1 MIRTMER
8 SVLLVD
14 DDPGFRDLARRV
26 LGSNGLTIVGEADT
40 AAAGL
45 AAARKLEPQTVLVD
59 VGLPDGDGVALA
71 RELVAMPW
79 GPRVVLTSVDA
90 DAVSPEELRA
100 AGAAGFAPKDELPGA
115 GLQLLVA
122 TD

>member
-1 MIRTMER
+1 MGR

-14 DDPGFRDLARRV
+14 DDPGFRELARRV
-26 LGSNGLTIVGEADT
+26 LGTNGLTIVGEADT
-40 AAAGL
+40 VASGRAAAL
-45 AAARKLEPQTVLVD
+45 ELEPETILVD

-79 GPRVVLTSVDA
+79 RPRVVLTSVDA
-90 DAVSPEELRA
+90 DAVSPEELRV
-100 AGAAGFAPKDELPGA
+100 AAGFAPKDELPGA

>member
-1 MIRTMER
+1 MAW
-8 SVLLVD
+8 SCLLVD

-26 LGSNGLTIVGEADT
+26 LGSSGLTIVGEADT

-45 AAARKLEPQTVLVD
+45 AAAKELKPQTILVD

-79 GPRVVLTSVDA
+79 SPRVVLTSVDA

-115 GLQLLVA
+115 GLELLVA